1 MGDRPS
7 SELAYGQQKL
17 VGLARALALEPSLL
31 LLDEP
36 AAGMHRHVKDDFA
49 RILRKL
55 RDELRIPMLWIEHD
69 LDLVAGLASRV
80 AVLDFGTLI
89 AVGAPHAVLRDPRV
103 ARVYLEMEPESWSPR
118 SMQADHRRG
127 CRWHELTALR
137 DASSS

>member
-103 ARVYLEMEPESWSPR
+103 ARVYLGDG
-118 SMQADHRRG
+118 A
-127 CRWHELTALR
+127 
-137 DASSS
+137 